1 MSWPWSELGL
11 PGPSDLS
18 AVRHAYAQRLK
29 TTHPEEDPEGF
40 QRLHSA
46 FQTASRLAR
55 RQQQS
60 APPPPVW
67 RQEERGRQKNRE
79 QRWEEQ
85 AEPPP
90 EWDYDALLREGQT
103 GRSGSQREEQAEPP
117 PEWDYDELLQEGQTA
132 RSGPQRE
139 EQAEPPPE
147 WDYDELLQEGQT
159 ARSGPQR
166 EERQDWDYER
176 LFAEGDAERAQ
187 ARRRR
192 GEERS
197 RQDRERRSAYE
208 RERLES
214 FSRQQA
220 RWRETE
226 ALLHTLELLYSSG
239 APTEEWNKLFQ
250 GSMFQQAK
258 DSLDLIF
265 GLEDFL
271 SVHQDLPQ
279 PVRLALFAAYGFDR
293 GVSRPELR
301 PLYQML
307 LPARQEENKKRH
319 RQWGLNLL
327 GFFGGLA
334 GLMIC
339 MVVLTSSLLPI
350 YLILAGVIFY
360 GLRKGWLQRPPK
372 HLEQGR
378 RSWIWVP
385 VLALVSLALVLAVPW
400 LTGRLTPP
408 DPRELV
414 CQYLEEDFGQ
424 SFQSLYSGDAGD
436 AERYSN
442 VFQDASSRRFLAGP
456 DGERDLEAGRRGYTT
471 NYTDIRL
478 MWSLRQF
485 TQNQSADVT
494 LTMDVGQGLE
504 NWETTGRYILC
515 IPFSGAQEVIR
526 QLGIWLEETARADWY
541 QTMPPFFQ
549 LTLACPGMA
558 EDEYLVI
565 SDYCSDNGPFDPQP
579 ALAYYEEE
587 LPFHYCAALLE
598 ACGIRE
604 TVRGSG
610 TAIKNLSAQGRMEL
624 DGQSWYWLAGL
635 DGENNVVIQYF
646 VSPSGG
652 VIRCFPDA
660 LIHTEEEIL
669 SLPFYKIVHL
679 PQNEGIRFRF
689 VDVFYAWTR

>member
-60 APPPPVW
+60 APPTPVW
-67 RQEERGRQKNRE
+67 RQEVRGRQKNRE
-79 QRWEEQ
+79 QRREEQ

-103 GRSGSQREEQAEPP
+103 GRSGPR
-117 PEWDYDELLQEGQTA
+117 
-132 RSGPQRE
+132 RE

-293 GVSRPELR
+293 GVSWPELR

-442 VFQDASSRRFLAGP
+442 VFQDASSHRFLAGP

-504 NWETTGRYILC
+504 SWETTGRYILC

-565 SDYCSDNGPFDPQP
+565 SDYCSDNGPFDPQ
-579 ALAYYEEE
+579 
-587 LPFHYCAALLE
+587 
-598 ACGIRE
+598 
-604 TVRGSG
+604 
-610 TAIKNLSAQGRMEL
+610 NLSAQGRMEL

-679 PQNEGIRFRF
+679 PQNEGVRFRF